1 MRTRVLLVEDHTVVR
16 QGLRALLG
24 ASADLE
30 VVGEAA
36 DGVEAVRL
44 TTELKPDVVVM
55 DLSLPEL
62 HGTEAIKRIREQS
75 DAKVVVLSM
84 HSSPA
89 VVQRAREAGCHGY
102 VVKGADVSE
111 LARAIRGALA
121 GQPYYSSEVVDAASA
136 ANPIDR
142 LSGRERE
149 VLQLI
154 AEGNTNKS
162 IAQRLG
168 ISVHTVNAHR
178 VSLMSKLDLHDA
190 QGLTRFAIRHG
201 LVDSSQ

>member
-1 MRTRVLLVEDHTVVR
+1 VEDHTVVR

-24 ASADLE
+24 ASSDLE

-36 DGVEAVRL
+36 DGIEAVRL
-44 TTELKPDVVVM
+44 TSELHPDVVVM

-62 HGTEAIKRIREQS
+62 HGTEAIKRIREGGS
-75 DAKVVVLSM
+75 DTKVVVLSM

-111 LARAIRGALA
+111 LARAIRGALVN
-121 GQPYYSSEVVDAASA
+121 QPYYSSEVVDAASA
-136 ANPIDR
+136 SNPIDR

-154 AEGNTNKS
+154 AEGNTNKA
-162 IAQRLG
+162 IATKLG

-201 LVDSSQ
+201 LVDSNR

>member
-36 DGVEAVRL
+36 DGREAVRL
-44 TTELKPDVVVM
+44 TQELKPDVVVM

-62 HGTEAIKRIREQS
+62 HGTEAIKMIREVS

-84 HSSPA
+84 HSSPT

-136 ANPIDR
+136 SNPIDR

-201 LVDSSQ
+201 LVDENR